1 MKRII
6 NTAIIFAIICFSAI
20 TYADDL
26 FDLSDIASSTGL
38 PAPKYKVTVEITYNA
53 VPYDRAKQIM
63 EDLKKHA
70 DGCKFKFL
78 VEKVGDDTLTFD
90 ATDHILYFT
99 TPQTGT
105 ELENILNKE
114 IEDHTGNPNKRPK
127 K

>member
-6 NTAIIFAIICFSAI
+6 NIAIIFAIICFSL
-20 TYADDL
+20 TSYADDTETAI
-26 FDLSDIASSTGL
+26 FSSSFPETQ
-38 PAPKYKVTVEITYNA
+38 YKVTVEITYNA

-63 EDLKKHA
+63 ADLQKHA
-70 DGCKFKFL
+70 DGCKFRFL

-114 IEDHTGNPNKRPK
+114 IEDNTGNPNKRPK